1 MPKASTHSF
10 ELGRASSFAPTI
22 DAYVIVP
29 IAACVYAAI
38 VSPLLIYVTTDPATS
53 IIDPALHHAMAE
65 APRAEN
71 KIFWPALAA
80 ISAVLVIRNWSR
92 FTLPPH
98 IICLFAYLALAGASV
113 LWAFKPDLSF
123 IRFTQQAMILTSIV
137 LPAMLAARTA
147 DMMRALFLCFAFASI
162 LNVFFVLDRPLSA
175 SNNENFGY
183 AGYLA
188 DKNSMGQLAAIAF
201 FLALH
206 EIFYSGRRRAFGIIV
221 VVIATLLVF
230 LSNSK
235 TSLGLAFCAPFL
247 AGLTLIIGRKMR
259 ISSATILLSILIC
272 YALLSK
278 VTGFNMSRVSYML
291 YSNPHFSGRIY
302 LWDFV
307 QSEIARRPLLGWG
320 YQSFWFVG
328 PDGPSIVDASGWIR
342 VMPHAHNGY
351 LDVRLETGVI
361 GFALFVSFIITT
373 LYAIGRVAHRD
384 PARAWIMLTLALFAI
399 LGNFLE
405 TVWVRGFSFLWVVFL
420 IIAAE
425 AGRYSRPFLPTRA
438 AYGSRTP
445 RPGSPGLSRGLRPL
459 DSHKNPPP

>member
-1 MPKASTHSF
+1 MSKASTRSL

-22 DAYVIVP
+22 DTCVIVP

-38 VSPLLIYVTTDPATS
+38 VSPLLIYVTTDPAT
-53 IIDPALHHAMAE
+53 IIGDPALHHAMAE
-65 APRAEN
+65 APRVEN

-80 ISAVLVIRNWSR
+80 ISVVLVIRNWSR
-92 FTLPPH
+92 LTLPPH

-123 IRFTQQAMILTSIV
+123 IRFTQQVMILTSIV

-147 DMMRALFLCFAFASI
+147 DMMRALFLCFAFALI
-162 LNVFFVLDRPLSA
+162 LNVFFVLDRPPSA

-206 EIFYSGRRRAFGIIV
+206 E
-221 VVIATLLVF
+221 
-230 LSNSK
+230 
-235 TSLGLAFCAPFL
+235 
-247 AGLTLIIGRKMR
+247 
-259 ISSATILLSILIC
+259 
-272 YALLSK
+272 
-278 VTGFNMSRVSYML
+278 
-291 YSNPHFSGRIY
+291 
-302 LWDFV
+302 
-307 QSEIARRPLLGWG
+307 GWG
-320 YQSFWFVG
+320 YQSFWLVG
-328 PDGPSIVDASGWIR
+328 PDAPSIVDASGWIS

-373 LYAIGRVAHRD
+373 LYAIGRVADRN
-384 PARAWIMLTLALFAI
+384 PVRAWIMLSLALFVI
-399 LGNFLE
+399 LDNFLE
-405 TVWVRGFSFLWVVFL
+405 TVWMRGFSFLWVVFV
-420 IIAAE
+420 IVAAE